1 MLHPA
6 NGLHLI
12 GVSLG
17 TVLIIVSELALTSVS
32 LENVLVSTVT
42 GELVGHP
49 PIKERGRGRGRGE
62 AQHAKIRARILP
74 V

>member
-17 TVLIIVSELALTSVS
+17 TELIIVSELALTSVS

-42 GELVGHP
+42 GELVGDP
-49 PIKERGRGRGRGE
+49 PRKRERE
-62 AQHAKIRARILP
+62 RARLDH
-74 V
+74 VFHQCY